1 MFRFQSLVLE
11 SGCGCIAVTSHPP
24 TCPGEYQLS
33 PQYKVHAPD
42 PSFPPFWM
50 MPLLTSF
57 CGAGVL
63 QTKVS
68 VEVEYRRSLP
78 CSWTCCSQDSL
89 GRTVFMSEVARRIKV
104 QASITWSSS
113 ECQHPWST
121 RLMFV
126 IVMFFRR
133 LERAAKC
140 ANGLNITMDPIVW
153 SISLWCATNTFI
165 FSYWP
170 TMQVLS

>member
-1 MFRFQSLVLE
+1 MFRFQSLVIE

-50 MPLLTSF
+50 MTLLTSF

-63 QTKVS
+63 QTSRGGISKKS
-68 VEVEYRRSLP
+68 PLFLDMSFPGQSLQN
-78 CSWTCCSQDSL
+78 S
-89 GRTVFMSEVARRIKV
+89 GRCIKTVV

-113 ECQHPWST
+113 ECHHTWST
-121 RLMFV
+121 RNPDNYCYPRKTV
-126 IVMFFRR
+126 
-133 LERAAKC
+133 AKC
-140 ANGLNITMDPIVW
+140 KRTQHYHGPYRVINITLMCNQY
-153 SISLWCATNTFI
+153 LF
-165 FSYWP
+165 YWL
-170 TMQVLS
+170 TMQVFP